1 MEILIIGN
9 GFDLAH
15 KLPTSYDNF
24 LDFCKKVKA
33 VFTFR
38 ETAKFDAFKRIHIDN
53 WQIDE
58 SIKDRVVN
66 AFKER
71 IYERNFQENGQ
82 YIPEVSTSDKLFNE
96 LKDLLDNNIWLN
108 YFLDR
113 RFHLKKDWIDFE
125 SEISKVVKALESA
138 RFQIECGGSATNVES
153 HEKEILES
161 IRRASKHKLESFF
174 NDIKAIDDFTLCLND
189 DLDRLIRALE
199 IYLSEFVHN
208 ITITNK
214 NIDIENLNP
223 DHILSFNYSDT
234 YERVY
239 GIGKNIQY
247 DYIHGK
253 ADATKNVK
261 TCNMVLGIDE
271 YLDDDRKD
279 CDLEFLTFKKYYQRI
294 YKSTGNA
301 YLSWADTIQRE
312 YDEYIRKKQLSYI
325 GQPDSLQSFPF
336 QKRMYLE
343 TSEFDYPGHTV
354 YIFGHSLDET
364 DKDVLKRFICNDN
377 VQTKIY
383 YYRETEDDKRVL
395 AKLIKN
401 LVKVIGQEE
410 LIKRTGGLNK
420 TIEFIPQSLN

>member
-1 MEILIIGN
+1 MKILIIGN

-15 KLPTSYDNF
+15 QLPTSYDNF
-24 LDFCKKVKA
+24 LDFCKKVK
-33 VFTFR
+33 VGFTFS
-38 ETAKFDAFKRIHIDN
+38 ETAKFDAFKRIHIDD
-53 WQIDE
+53 WKIDE
-58 SIKDRVVN
+58 SIKNRVVN
-66 AFKER
+66 VFKER
-71 IYERNFQENGQ
+71 IYKRNFQENGQ
-82 YIPEVSTSDKLFNE
+82 YILKVSTDDKLFNE

-108 YFLDR
+108 YFLAR
-113 RFHLKKDWIDFE
+113 RSSLKKDWIDFE
-125 SEISKVVKALESA
+125 SEMSKVVKALEFA
-138 RFQIECGGSATNVES
+138 RFQIGCGGSSTNVES
-153 HEKEILES
+153 HENEILES
-161 IRRASKHKLESFF
+161 IRRFSIHKLGSVF
-174 NDIKAIDDFTLCLND
+174 NDIDAIDDFTLSLND

-199 IYLSEFVHN
+199 IYLAEFVHN
-208 ITITNK
+208 IKITEK
-214 NIDIENLNP
+214 NTDIAKLNP

-253 ADATKNVK
+253 ADTTKNVK

-279 CDLEFLTFKKYYQRI
+279 RDLEFLMFKKYYQRI

-312 YDEYIRKKQLSYI
+312 YDEYIRKK
-325 GQPDSLQSFPF
+325 
-336 QKRMYLE
+336 LE
-343 TSEFDYPGHTV
+343 PSEFDYPGHTV

-377 VQTKIY
+377 VQTKIF